1 MSVWNKIRL
10 PFAGAA
16 RSDVICPYCLERLE
30 RKNLI
35 RVCPICKKETPDTGR
50 VEKCST
56 PGCGGSFTQLK
67 CGYEFCGAMLPAGL
81 LEYDKYLRF
90 SMIGTVGAGKTSF
103 LTAMLHELRNADNS
117 PWVLSHMDSLTETT
131 FQKNERRMFEEKKT
145 MEATTAGISPRPQLW
160 RIRDLDKQTNRRIP
174 SYSVTIYDG
183 AGEDF
188 EKEIDPVISR
198 YVAGSKVLV
207 ILIDPLVLNEAVS
220 EIPKE
225 IRDWSSSNTSRHT
238 KDTKGTPTAMVDNL
252 ANFIRACCGISV
264 DKKIDRDV
272 AIVFTKVDIVEGE
285 FHAGV
290 TMQPSPHLEKRGFD
304 LADADAV
311 DQEIRDWLA
320 EKRQSAFLKAINAN
334 FVNGRV
340 RFFGVSNFG
349 KPPVGPYRLGTVT
362 PHRVLDPLIWM
373 LYKEGIVPAV

>member
-1 MSVWNKIRL
+1 MPVWDRFR
-10 PFAGAA
+10 PSFASAA
-16 RSDVICPYCLERLE
+16 RSDVICPYCLERLG
-30 RKNLI
+30 KKFLI
-35 RVCPICKKETPDTGR
+35 RVCPVCGAEAPCTGR
-50 VEKCST
+50 VEKCSN
-56 PGCGGSFTQLK
+56 PGCSGSFTRLK
-67 CGYEFCGAMLPAGL
+67 CGYESCGALLPAGL

-90 SMIGTVGAGKTSF
+90 SMIGTIGSGKTSF
-103 LTAMLHELRNADNS
+103 LTAMLHELRNAENS
-117 PWVLSHMDSLTETT
+117 PWVLSHMDGMTDRT
-131 FQKNERRMFEEKKT
+131 FQRNDGLMFHQNKT
-145 MEATTAGISPRPQLW
+145 VDSTPPGISPRPQLW
-160 RIRDLDKQTNRRIP
+160 QVRDLDKQTDTRIP

-207 ILIDPLVLNEAVS
+207 ILIDPLTLSEAVS
-220 EIPKE
+220 EVPEE
-225 IRDWSSSNTSRHT
+225 IREWSSTAEHT
-238 KDTKGTPTAMVDNL
+238 GGAPTAMVDNL
-252 ANFIRACCGISV
+252 ANYIRACCGISV
-264 DKKIDRDV
+264 DRKIDRDV
-272 AIVFTKVDIVEGE
+272 AIVFTKIDIVEGE
-285 FHAGV
+285 FRAGV

-311 DQEIRDWLA
+311 DQEIQDWLA
-320 EKRQSAFLKAINAN
+320 AKHQSAFLKAIDAN

-362 PHRVLDPLIWM
+362 PHRVLDPLVWM